1 MKHKKKHFLSIL
13 LIIVLALFTVAT
25 STASR
30 VVNRFPER
38 LNTEI
43 YDEYLYIKIKTI
55 NNPNEYTSLY
65 YYVSFYFKGKNEE
78 QRFQNNIRKGRNKI
92 ILLDKNMNI
101 IEQISTYGSNF
112 ETFVENDLLIIKI
125 KEGLIKYD
133 DYILKVIFYKNW
145 NPPKK
150 DMNNKVNCA

>member
-1 MKHKKKHFLSIL
+1 MKHKEKHFLSIL

-30 VVNRFPER
+30 MINRFHER

-78 QRFQNNIRKGRNKI
+78 QRFQNNIRKGGNEIR
-92 ILLDKNMNI
+92 LLDENMNI
-101 IEQISTYGSNF
+101 IEQTSTYGSNF
-112 ETFVENDLLIIKI
+112 ETFVKNDLLIIKI
-125 KEGLIKYD
+125 KEELIKYD
-133 DYILKVIFYKNW
+133 DYILRVIFYRNW
-145 NPPKK
+145 RTPQEGYE
-150 DMNNKVNCA
+150 